1 MLSRTTSTCSQV
13 VETDADKLV
22 HACTLHLSAP
32 VTKFQPNKRS
42 QTKRNYAKRSRK
54 GDYLMIVSQF
64 TGLCP
69 IIFYLELQLE
79 IALTDE
85 NCLQRTLHLQ
95 RKLQGGRLHHS
106 YRRAVM

>member
-1 MLSRTTSTCSQV
+1 
-13 VETDADKLV
+13 
-22 HACTLHLSAP
+22 
-32 VTKFQPNKRS
+32 
-42 QTKRNYAKRSRK
+42 
-54 GDYLMIVSQF
+54 MIVSQF